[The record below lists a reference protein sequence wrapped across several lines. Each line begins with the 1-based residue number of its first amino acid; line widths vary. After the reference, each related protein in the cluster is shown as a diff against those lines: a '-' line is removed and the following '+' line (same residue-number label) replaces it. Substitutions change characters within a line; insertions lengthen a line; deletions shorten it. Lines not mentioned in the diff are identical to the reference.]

1 MNDSKTE
8 LRRRTFSTQKKNK
21 KNLYRYEEFE
31 QILERIGSFGT
42 FQIYVCFMIF
52 LWQIVWAGNYT
63 FIEFVGAIEPDWNC
77 TLKNNQGYM
86 TFKAPVKGNDCD
98 LLKQK
103 CESFVAIKESKQFYS
118 IVGAFKMICDDDNKP
133 ELIQI
138 IQSGSMLVGAIIG
151 GHIGD
156 HIGRNTFFFLGQLIT
171 IISSTM
177 TTGAQNWWSYSIT
190 QGITGFIYGA
200 IEVMVLTT
208 MMELTNNKY
217 RLIPNSSFQW
227 PLAYLSISLIAYLTK
242 DWQLYFI
249 FLNAVGSLISI
260 GFIMF
265 LESPRWLIATR
276 QFEEA
281 AEVLNDIA
289 HCRWN
294 DAAIHFTESD
304 LKNLPS
310 EPKEKYRF
318 YNFFHLFSKVK
329 LTQQTILQMLSMFT
343 YSLIS
348 INFNYSITTWENDVI
363 PFVAI
368 NGGLRFIIPIIIIF
382 FDFKIPSLGRKIQF
396 ITALFLE
403 GLCFGTVIILML
415 CGYDY
420 TFKWINVLITIATL
434 INDSAF
440 WINIVQISTQ
450 RYPTV
455 IRCTAFGFIQAF
467 KHTGYIVGIIIMK
480 PLMEGNHPIYAFIIP
495 EVLIIITI
503 IGGII
508 LQPEVKGKS
517 LKDTMDEVNKGRQ
530 VTRLPTGLLQL
541 VSQFRVDQ
549 LAHNYELEEAFRN
562 KLSKTK
568 NNLKEDIPKPE
579 QVIRKERVTT
589 KKNTYVNDGYHFTD
603 SDEETFKDEDLVTS
617 LHSTNINPH

>member
-1 MNDSKTE
+1 MSGKSE
-8 LRRRTFSTQKKNK
+8 LRRRAVGVQKKNK

-31 QILERIGSFGT
+31 QVLDRIGSFGT

-86 TFKAPVKGNDCD
+86 TFAAPVKDKDCD
-98 LLKQK
+98 LLKEK
-103 CESFVAIKESKQFYS
+103 CESFTAIKDSKPFHS
-118 IVGAFKMICDDDNKP
+118 IVGAFKMICDDKDRP

-138 IQSGSMLVGAIIG
+138 IQSGAMLIGAIIG

-177 TTGAQNWWSYSIT
+177 TTAAQHWWSYSIT

-200 IEVMVLTT
+200 IEVMVMTT
-208 MMELTNNKY
+208 MMELTSNKY
-217 RLIPNSSFQW
+217 RLIPNASFQW
-227 PLAYLSISLIAYLTK
+227 PLAYLSVSLISYLTK

-249 FLNAVGSLISI
+249 FLNAVGSLISV

-265 LESPRWLIATR
+265 LESPRWLVATR
-276 QFEEA
+276 RFEEA
-281 AEVLNDIA
+281 SEVLNDIA

-294 DAAIHFTESD
+294 DANVHFTEND
-304 LKNLPS
+304 LVNLPS
-310 EPKEKYRF
+310 EPREKYRF
-318 YNFFHLFSKVK
+318 YNFFHLFSKFK
-329 LTQQTILQMLSMFT
+329 LAQQTILQMLSMFT
-343 YSLIS
+343 YSIIS
-348 INFNYSITTWENDVI
+348 INYNYSITTWETDVI

-368 NGGLRFIIPIIIIF
+368 NGGIRFIIPILIIL
-382 FDFKIPSLGRKIQF
+382 FDFKIPSLGRKVQF
-396 ITALFLE
+396 VASLVLE

-415 CGYDY
+415 CGYDH
-420 TFKWINVLITIATL
+420 TFKWINVIVTIATL

-440 WINIVQISTQ
+440 WMNIVQISTQ

-467 KHTGYIVGIIIMK
+467 KHAGFIVGIYIMK
-480 PLMEGNHPIYAFIIP
+480 PLMEGSNPIYAFIIP

-503 IGGII
+503 IGGVI

-549 LAHNYELEEAFRN
+549 MAHNLELEEAFVN
-562 KLSKTK
+562 KLSRAKNKPDNIMSNPKNIISEEELTK
-568 NNLKEDIPKPE
+568 
-579 QVIRKERVTT
+579 R
-589 KKNTYVNDGYHFTD
+589 NTHVNDGYEYNES
-603 SDEETFKDEDLVTS
+603 SDEETYKNERLS
-617 LHSTNINPH
+617 ISSHSTTNTGL

>member
-1 MNDSKTE
+1 MNVKEND
-8 LRRRTFSTQKKNK
+8 LRRRVISSNKKTK
-21 KNLYRYEEFE
+21 KNLYKYEEFE
-31 QILERIGSFGT
+31 QILERIGCFGT
-42 FQIYVCFMIF
+42 FQIYVCVMIF
-52 LWQIVWAGNYT
+52 LWQIVWAGNYA

-77 TLKNNQGYM
+77 TLKNGDGFQ
-86 TFKAPVKGNDCD
+86 TFLAPVKGDDCD
-98 LLKQK
+98 LLKK
-103 CESFVAIKESKQFYS
+103 NCESFVAIKKSKQFYS
-118 IVGAFKMICDDDNKP
+118 IVGAFKMICDDENKP

-138 IQSGSMLVGAIIG
+138 IQSGSMLVGAVIG

-177 TTGAQNWWSYSIT
+177 TVAAQNWWSYSIT

-208 MMELTNNKY
+208 MMEMTNNKY
-217 RLIPNSSFQW
+217 RMIPNASFQW
-227 PLAYLSISLIAYLTK
+227 PLAYLAISLISYLTK
-242 DWQLYFI
+242 DWQMYFI
-249 FLNAVGSLISI
+249 FLNSVGSLISV

-265 LESPRWLIATR
+265 LESPRWLISTR

-281 AEVLNDIA
+281 ADVLNDIA

-294 DAAIHFTESD
+294 DAAIQFTEND

-310 EPKEKYRF
+310 EPKEKYKF
-318 YNFFHLFSKVK
+318 YNFFHLFSKFK

-343 YSLIS
+343 YSIIS
-348 INFNYSITTWENDVI
+348 INFNYSITTWEQDVI

-368 NGGLRFIIPIIIIF
+368 NGGIRFIIPIIIII
-382 FDFKIPSLGRKIQF
+382 FDFKIPSLGRKVQF
-396 ITALFLE
+396 VTSLALE
-403 GLCFGTVIILML
+403 GLCFLTVIILML
-415 CGYDY
+415 CGYDH

-440 WINIVQISTQ
+440 WINIVQISAQ

-455 IRCTAFGFIQAF
+455 IRCTAFGFIQCF
-467 KHTGYIVGIIIMK
+467 KHAGYIVGIIIMK
-480 PLMEGNHPIYAFIIP
+480 PLIEGSHPIYAFVIP
-495 EVLIIITI
+495 EVLIIMTM
-503 IGGII
+503 IGGVI

-517 LKDTMDEVNKGRQ
+517 LKDTMEEVNKGRQ

-549 LAHNYELEEAFRN
+549 MSHNLELEEAFRE
-562 KLSKTK
+562 KLYQAKTK
-568 NNLKEDIPKPE
+568 PEDKLTQPE
-579 QVIRKERVTT
+579 KIKNEKRVS
-589 KKNTYVNDGYHFTD
+589 KKITHVNEGYE
-603 SDEETFKDEDLVTS
+603 EETESDDETH
-617 LHSTNINPH
+617 HSKSS

>member
-1 MNDSKTE
+1 
-8 LRRRTFSTQKKNK
+8 
-21 KNLYRYEEFE
+21 
-31 QILERIGSFGT
+31 
-42 FQIYVCFMIF
+42 
-52 LWQIVWAGNYT
+52 
-63 FIEFVGAIEPDWNC
+63 
-77 TLKNNQGYM
+77 M
-86 TFKAPVKGNDCD
+86 TFKAPVKGKSCD
-98 LLKQK
+98 ILKEK
-103 CESFVAIKESKQFYS
+103 CESFSAIKGSKEFHS
-118 IVGAFKMICDDDNKP
+118 IVGAFKMICDDENKP
-133 ELIQI
+133 GYIQI
-138 IQSGSMLVGAIIG
+138 IQSAAMLLGAVIG

-156 HIGRNTFFFLGQLIT
+156 HIGRNTFFFLGQLLT
-171 IISSTM
+171 IVSSTM
-177 TTGAQNWWSYSIT
+177 TTAAQNWWSYSIT

-217 RLIPNSSFQW
+217 RLIPNSSYQW
-227 PLAYLSISLIAYLTK
+227 PLAYLSISLISYLTK

-281 AEVLNDIA
+281 ADVLNDIA

-294 DAAIHFTESD
+294 DAAIHFTEND
-304 LKNLPS
+304 FKNLPS

-318 YNFFHLFSKVK
+318 YNFFHLFSKFK

-343 YSLIS
+343 YSIIS
-348 INFNYSITTWENDVI
+348 INFNYSITTWEQNVI

-368 NGGLRFIIPIIIIF
+368 NGGLRFIIPILIIF

-396 ITALFLE
+396 VASLVLE

-415 CGYDY
+415 CGYKH
-420 TFKWINVLITIATL
+420 TFVWINVLVTIATL

-467 KHTGYIVGIIIMK
+467 KHAGYIVGIIIIK
-480 PLMEGNHPIYAFIIP
+480 PLIEGNHPIYVFVIP
-495 EVLIIITI
+495 EILIIITI

-549 LAHNYELEEAFRN
+549 MSHRLELEESFRN
-562 KLSKTK
+562 KLLNAK
-568 NNLKEDIPKPE
+568 NKQKDRTSIPE
-579 QVIRKERVTT
+579 EIIEKERIN
-589 KKNTYVNDGYHFTD
+589 KGNIHVNDGYEYSD
-603 SDEETFKDEDLVTS
+603 SDGETFKK
-617 LHSTNINPH
+617 